1 MKLIEFCAC
10 FTAKNEV
17 KNIWA
22 NRVDIACFY
31 SIVQMKN
38 SMPLKT
44 KLFFVKNFDLLKI
57 SVKKEEHQYTQIV

>member
-22 NRVDIACFY
+22 NRVDIACFLQH
-31 SIVQMKN
+31 SADEKLNAAQD
-38 SMPLKT
+38 KT
-44 KLFFVKNFDLLKI
+44 IFC
-57 SVKKEEHQYTQIV
+57 